1 MVKKMFLLFF
11 VLGSKRFE
19 KHWFK
24 HSTRPIFVPQMTI
37 LESWVMVYGGQ
48 MALTSVE
55 LFNYQ
60 TGQACSIESLPTVA
74 QGAMGGLFDNY
85 PVFCG
90 GANPIN
96 LNVCQQFQKERTF
109 YKEQI
114 LYEGKYGSATNSRC
128 NFQKITDPF
137 SRKSRNHRVAKQ
149 KYRYYSNFK

>member
-11 VLGSKRFE
+11 VLCYKRFE

-24 HSTRPIFVPQMTI
+24 HSARLFFVSQMTI

-109 YKEQI
+109 YKEKI
-114 LYEGKYGSATNSRC
+114 FYEGKYGSVRNSRC

-149 KYRYYSNFK
+149 KVQILLQF